1 MFRGKLL
8 KRGLYSD
15 ISVMMSGTLL
25 AQLLIVGVTPL
36 LTRLY
41 EASDFGLLSIFISAL
56 QILAVGTTGKYEMA
70 IVIPRKTETT
80 SKLIHGML
88 LINHFFVIFFF
99 FIFFFFYDRI
109 IALFGWEELSY
120 YVFLLPICILIVS
133 YNTAFNHWF
142 LRHRKYYISSI
153 IVLFSAIVISSINLI
168 IGYFKF
174 LSNGLIFAYV
184 TAQASVFFMY
194 LYQLKK
200 NNLHKPLLVFA
211 SIKEIR
217 LVLREYINFPKF
229 QLPSELLFTTATQ
242 ITPIVFAFLFT
253 TAVVGHFALAL
264 RLVKVP
270 LIILSN
276 AINNVFKNEAIDRY
290 RDKGNCKDLFISLF
304 KKLFLIAIVPF
315 TILFFAAPDL
325 FSLVLGESWRN
336 AGNYAQI
343 LIFGLLFELLAFP
356 FRSIFQITN
365 TQFIYLR
372 LQFLSLLL
380 ILVAVGLGYYLYND
394 PWFAVLFY
402 SVAIAISHLVSIVC
416 IYFLAKG
423 NYAKIRIDNA

>member
-1 MFRGKLL
+1 
-8 KRGLYSD
+8 
-15 ISVMMSGTLL
+15 
-25 AQLLIVGVTPL
+25 
-36 LTRLY
+36 
-41 EASDFGLLSIFISAL
+41 
-56 QILAVGTTGKYEMA
+56 
-70 IVIPRKTETT
+70 
-80 SKLIHGML
+80 
-88 LINHFFVIFFF
+88 
-99 FIFFFFYDRI
+99 
-109 IALFGWEELSY
+109 
-120 YVFLLPICILIVS
+120 
-133 YNTAFNHWF
+133 
-142 LRHRKYYISSI
+142 
-153 IVLFSAIVISSINLI
+153 
-168 IGYFKF
+168 
-174 LSNGLIFAYV
+174 
-184 TAQASVFFMY
+184 
-194 LYQLKK
+194 
-200 NNLHKPLLVFA
+200 
-211 SIKEIR
+211 
-217 LVLREYINFPKF
+217 VLREYINFPKF